1 MRLLPKRFHSEKAYA
16 TFENELASAST
27 IGTSADADLEWALHM
42 AQKAVKGQ
50 PAGAW
55 NYTAL
60 GLVHYRRGQYEQ
72 AIVQLEQSLKVDGS
86 WIAGGHTYPVLAM
99 AYHRLGRKEK
109 AREALEK
116 TERLID
122 QWSNDFLRVPA
133 WSTAMPWFNWMACYL
148 LYREA
153 ETLINGVAPVD
164 DPRMYVARAR
174 SFAALKNQTKVDEA
188 CAKAV
193 ESAQERSGSAGMRAP
208 LQRFRAMGESGC
220 QPLRDPRPRFR

>member
-1 MRLLPKRFHSEKAYA
+1 MYVGDSSGYGETCALLPKRFHSEKAYA

-109 AREALEK
+109 VREGARKNGTIDRPMVQRLPSCSCLVHGHAL
-116 TERLID
+116 
-122 QWSNDFLRVPA
+122 V
-133 WSTAMPWFNWMACYL
+133 
-148 LYREA
+148 
-153 ETLINGVAPVD
+153 
-164 DPRMYVARAR
+164 
-174 SFAALKNQTKVDEA
+174 
-188 CAKAV
+188 
-193 ESAQERSGSAGMRAP
+193 
-208 LQRFRAMGESGC
+208 
-220 QPLRDPRPRFR
+220 